1 MRLIGVSHSK
11 CLLINVGFISAD
23 WNEPKSERA
32 SINTALL
39 SQTPGLLP
47 VYLPSHAGLGLKV
60 VGPTAPAEPV

>member
-11 CLLINVGFISAD
+11 CLLINVQFISAY

-39 SQTPGLLP
+39 SPPPGLLP
-47 VYLPSHAGLGLKV
+47 VYLSLDAGFSLK